1 MTNNSQNV
9 INCIK
14 RRKSNLIKIFDS
26 KCCICGFDKFQE
38 ALEFHHVNPA
48 EKEFSIGA
56 SNAITKCVLLCS
68 NCHRGIHAG
77 YYQVPEN
84 WRELYNEEIAQQL
97 LDDLEKTKTKT
108 LHYCQR
114 CGTQISHK
122 AIYCE
127 NCYSIIQRKVDRP
140 SREDLKNQIREL
152 PFTQIGKKFG
162 VSDNAIRKWCKLY
175 NLPSTKGSLKAQLPT
190 ESVLVFPIKLCP
202 FSLQRMA

>member
-56 SNAITKCVLLCS
+56 SNAITKSLSNQLEEAKKCVLLCS
-68 NCHRGIHAG
+68 NCHRGVHAG

-84 WRELYNEEIAQQL
+84 WRKLYNEEIAQQL

-127 NCYSIIQRKVDRP
+127 SCYSIIQRKVDRP

-152 PFTQIGKKFG
+152 PFTQIGKKYG
-162 VSDNAIRKWCKLY
+162 VTDNTIRKWCDAY
-175 NLPSTKGSLKAQLPT
+175 SLPRKKTDIQQYT
-190 ESVLVFPIKLCP
+190 DQEWIEI
-202 FSLQRMA
+202 

>member
-38 ALEFHHVNPA
+38 ALEFHHVNPE
-48 EKEFSIGA
+48 EKEFGIGA
-56 SNAITKCVLLCS
+56 SNATTKSLNNQLEEARKCVLLCS
-68 NCHRGIHAG
+68 NCHRGVHAG

-114 CGTQISHK
+114 CGIQITRR
-122 AIYCE
+122 ATYCPE
-127 NCYSIIQRKVDRP
+127 CSSIIQRKTDRP
-140 SREDLKNQIREL
+140 SREELKNQIREL
-152 PFTQIGKKFG
+152 PFTQIGKKYG
-162 VSDNAIRKWCKLY
+162 VTDNTIRKWCDAY
-175 NLPSTKGSLKAQLPT
+175 SLPRKKVDIQKYTDQ
-190 ESVLVFPIKLCP
+190 EWIEI
-202 FSLQRMA
+202 

>member
-56 SNAITKCVLLCS
+56 SNAITKSLNNQLEEAKKCVLLCS
-68 NCHRGIHAG
+68 NCHRGVHAG

-127 NCYSIIQRKVDRP
+127 SCYSIIQRKVDRP

-152 PFTQIGKKFG
+152 PFTQIGKKYG
-162 VSDNAIRKWCKLY
+162 VTDNTIRKWCDAY
-175 NLPSTKGSLKAQLPT
+175 SLPRKKTDIQQYT
-190 ESVLVFPIKLCP
+190 DQEWIEI
-202 FSLQRMA
+202 